1 MIWVVLPID
10 MNNDGKLDVVI
21 GQDSGPAYC
30 ALQETGRVFGPLE
43 LCFSMHV
50 RGMGSG
56 DVDGDGQTD
65 IVVVD
70 GGATGSIAVLFINI
84 STPFPTTVNLDSDYA
99 WAQSANIVD
108 LTGDG
113 HPDVVACCT
122 WLRGGG
128 GATSL

>member
-56 DVDGDGQTD
+56 DVAGDGQTD

-84 STPFPTTVNLDSDYA
+84 STPFPTTTPQRRSGVAHD
-99 WAQSANIVD
+99 IH
-108 LTGDG
+108 G
-113 HPDVVACCT
+113 HDPHRVIAV
-122 WLRGGG
+122 
-128 GATSL
+128 